1 MTDLPFV
8 SALVQADLPVWE
20 QCLQAEFLQKMENGT
35 LSEDC
40 FKSYLVEDSL
50 YLREYAKI
58 FAWGMTKA
66 TTMAAMR
73 TYYSLLSFV
82 QENEDLTRL
91 RYLEQYGL
99 READIQSLPL
109 RPESRAY
116 LDCMIDAARTGE
128 GEAECLMACL
138 PCMLSYGWLFQKLLQ
153 RSPAVKDTYYGA
165 LVLDYAGFSEGVQFP
180 GGTAE
185 KQTLTLGSGM
195 FIPGF
200 EEQLV
205 GANIGDD
212 VTVTVTFPTEYH
224 APELAGKNA
233 EFRCHVHE
241 IRTHDSYQLDD
252 TFAKEIGQCEN
263 MEQMRENMGKAL
275 QDYYNQR
282 AEQELR
288 WQLMHQA
295 AATVEEQPIDEELD
309 RMVEAQM
316 ETLTAQLAQK
326 GLTLEAY
333 CQFTGSDE
341 KKLREDMRPDAL
353 EAFRTQKAVE
363 KIAQLEN
370 LTVTDEEMDA
380 AIQRICADNHMS
392 AEDLKPYFDNGFLT
406 VVRQQMLRD
415 KATEVVRRSARITQ

>member
-1 MTDLPFV
+1 MSFTYLNLQGKLEHVDVTAEDIDRQLQR
-8 SALVQADLPVWE
+8 L
-20 QCLQAEFLQKMENGT
+20 LQANPRIEPVVG
-35 LSEDC
+35 
-40 FKSYLVEDSL
+40 
-50 YLREYAKI
+50 R
-58 FAWGMTKA
+58 
-66 TTMAAMR
+66 AAA
-73 TYYSLLSFV
+73 LGD
-82 QENEDLTRL
+82 E
-91 RYLEQYGL
+91 
-99 READIQSLPL
+99 
-109 RPESRAY
+109 
-116 LDCMIDAARTGE
+116 
-128 GEAECLMACL
+128 
-138 PCMLSYGWLFQKLLQ
+138 
-153 RSPAVKDTYYGA
+153 

-224 APELAGKNA
+224 APELAGKPA
-233 EFRCHVHE
+233 EFRCRVHE
-241 IRTHDSYQLDD
+241 IRTHGTYEMDD
-252 TFAKEIGQCEN
+252 TFAKEIGQCDT
-263 MEQMRENMGKAL
+263 MEQMRKNMGKAL
-275 QDYYNQR
+275 QDYYNER

-295 AATVEEQPIDEELD
+295 AATVEEQPSDEELD

-316 ETLTAQLAQK
+316 ETLVAQLAQK

-370 LTVTDEEMDA
+370 LTVTDEEMNA
-380 AIQRICADNHMS
+380 AIERICADNHMS

-415 KATEVVRRSARITQ
+415 KATEVVRRSAQITQ

>member
-1 MTDLPFV
+1 MSFTYLNLQGKLEHVTATAEDIDRQLQR
-8 SALVQADLPVWE
+8 L
-20 QCLQAEFLQKMENGT
+20 LQANPRIIPVTG
-35 LSEDC
+35 
-40 FKSYLVEDSL
+40 
-50 YLREYAKI
+50 R
-58 FAWGMTKA
+58 
-66 TTMAAMR
+66 AAA
-73 TYYSLLSFV
+73 LGD
-82 QENEDLTRL
+82 E
-91 RYLEQYGL
+91 
-99 READIQSLPL
+99 
-109 RPESRAY
+109 
-116 LDCMIDAARTGE
+116 
-128 GEAECLMACL
+128 
-138 PCMLSYGWLFQKLLQ
+138 
-153 RSPAVKDTYYGA
+153 

-295 AATVEEQPIDEELD
+295 AATVEEQPTDEELD

-380 AIQRICADNHMS
+380 AIQRICADNPMS

-415 KATEVVRRSARITQ
+415 KATEVVRRSAQITQ

>member
-1 MTDLPFV
+1 MSFTYLNLQGKLEHVDVTAEDIDRQLQR
-8 SALVQADLPVWE
+8 L
-20 QCLQAEFLQKMENGT
+20 LQANPRIIPVTG
-35 LSEDC
+35 
-40 FKSYLVEDSL
+40 
-50 YLREYAKI
+50 R
-58 FAWGMTKA
+58 
-66 TTMAAMR
+66 AAA
-73 TYYSLLSFV
+73 LGD
-82 QENEDLTRL
+82 E
-91 RYLEQYGL
+91 
-99 READIQSLPL
+99 
-109 RPESRAY
+109 
-116 LDCMIDAARTGE
+116 
-128 GEAECLMACL
+128 
-138 PCMLSYGWLFQKLLQ
+138 
-153 RSPAVKDTYYGA
+153 

-205 GANIGDD
+205 GTNIGDD

-224 APELAGKNA
+224 APELAGKPA

-241 IRTHDSYQLDD
+241 IRTHYSYELDD
-252 TFAKEIGQCEN
+252 TFAKEIGQCDT

-275 QDYYNQR
+275 QDYYNER

-288 WQLMHQA
+288 WQLMHQV
-295 AATVEEQPIDEELD
+295 AATVEEQPADEELD

-316 ETLTAQLAQK
+316 ETLVAQLAQK

-370 LTVTDEEMDA
+370 LTVTDEEMNA
-380 AIQRICADNHMS
+380 AIERICADNHMS

-415 KATEVVRRSARITQ
+415 KATEVVRRSAQITQ

>member
-1 MTDLPFV
+1 MSFTYLNLQGKLEHVDVTAEDIDRQLQR
-8 SALVQADLPVWE
+8 L
-20 QCLQAEFLQKMENGT
+20 LQANPRIIPVTG
-35 LSEDC
+35 
-40 FKSYLVEDSL
+40 
-50 YLREYAKI
+50 R
-58 FAWGMTKA
+58 
-66 TTMAAMR
+66 AAA
-73 TYYSLLSFV
+73 LGD
-82 QENEDLTRL
+82 E
-91 RYLEQYGL
+91 
-99 READIQSLPL
+99 
-109 RPESRAY
+109 
-116 LDCMIDAARTGE
+116 
-128 GEAECLMACL
+128 
-138 PCMLSYGWLFQKLLQ
+138 
-153 RSPAVKDTYYGA
+153 

-295 AATVEEQPIDEELD
+295 AATVEEQPSDEELD

>member
-1 MTDLPFV
+1 MSFTYLNLQGKLEHVTATAEDIDRQLQR
-8 SALVQADLPVWE
+8 L
-20 QCLQAEFLQKMENGT
+20 LQANPRIIPVTG
-35 LSEDC
+35 
-40 FKSYLVEDSL
+40 
-50 YLREYAKI
+50 R
-58 FAWGMTKA
+58 
-66 TTMAAMR
+66 AAA
-73 TYYSLLSFV
+73 LGD
-82 QENEDLTRL
+82 E
-91 RYLEQYGL
+91 
-99 READIQSLPL
+99 
-109 RPESRAY
+109 
-116 LDCMIDAARTGE
+116 
-128 GEAECLMACL
+128 
-138 PCMLSYGWLFQKLLQ
+138 
-153 RSPAVKDTYYGA
+153 

-205 GANIGDD
+205 GTNIGDD

-295 AATVEEQPIDEELD
+295 AATVEEQPTDEELD

-316 ETLTAQLAQK
+316 ETLAAQLAQK

-363 KIAQLEN
+363 KIAQLED
-370 LTVTDEEMDA
+370 LTVTDEEMNA
-380 AIQRICADNHMS
+380 AIERICADNHMS

-415 KATEVVRRSARITQ
+415 KATEVVRRSAQITQ

>member
-1 MTDLPFV
+1 MSFTYLNLQGKLEHVDVTAEDIDRQLQR
-8 SALVQADLPVWE
+8 L
-20 QCLQAEFLQKMENGT
+20 LQANPRIVPVVG
-35 LSEDC
+35 
-40 FKSYLVEDSL
+40 
-50 YLREYAKI
+50 R
-58 FAWGMTKA
+58 
-66 TTMAAMR
+66 AA
-73 TYYSLLSFV
+73 
-82 QENEDLTRL
+82 
-91 RYLEQYGL
+91 
-99 READIQSLPL
+99 
-109 RPESRAY
+109 
-116 LDCMIDAARTGE
+116 AAGDE
-128 GEAECLMACL
+128 
-138 PCMLSYGWLFQKLLQ
+138 
-153 RSPAVKDTYYGA
+153 

-180 GGTAE
+180 GGTAQ

-224 APELAGKNA
+224 APELAGKPA
-233 EFRCHVHE
+233 EFRCRVHE
-241 IRTHDSYQLDD
+241 IRTHGTYEMDD
-252 TFAKEIGQCEN
+252 NFAKEIGQCDT

-275 QDYYNQR
+275 QDYYNER

-288 WQLMHQA
+288 WQLMHQV
-295 AATVEEQPIDEELD
+295 AATVEEQPSDEELD

-316 ETLTAQLAQK
+316 ETLVAQLAQK

-370 LTVTDEEMDA
+370 LTVTDEEMNA
-380 AIQRICADNHMS
+380 AIERICADNHMS

-415 KATEVVRRSARITQ
+415 KATEVVRRSAQITQ

>member
-1 MTDLPFV
+1 MSFTYLNLQGKLEHVDVTAEDIDRQLQR
-8 SALVQADLPVWE
+8 L
-20 QCLQAEFLQKMENGT
+20 LQANPRIIPVTG
-35 LSEDC
+35 
-40 FKSYLVEDSL
+40 
-50 YLREYAKI
+50 R
-58 FAWGMTKA
+58 
-66 TTMAAMR
+66 AAA
-73 TYYSLLSFV
+73 LGD
-82 QENEDLTRL
+82 E
-91 RYLEQYGL
+91 
-99 READIQSLPL
+99 
-109 RPESRAY
+109 
-116 LDCMIDAARTGE
+116 
-128 GEAECLMACL
+128 
-138 PCMLSYGWLFQKLLQ
+138 
-153 RSPAVKDTYYGA
+153 

-185 KQTLTLGSGM
+185 KQALTLGSGM

-205 GANIGDD
+205 GTNIGDD

-224 APELAGKNA
+224 APELAGKPA

-241 IRTHDSYQLDD
+241 IRTHSSYELDD
-252 TFAKEIGQCEN
+252 TFAKEIGQCDT

-275 QDYYNQR
+275 QDYYNER

-295 AATVEEQPIDEELD
+295 AATVEEQPSDEELD

-363 KIAQLEN
+363 KIAQLED
-370 LTVTDEEMDA
+370 LTVTDEEMNA
-380 AIQRICADNHMS
+380 AIERICADNHMS

-415 KATEVVRRSARITQ
+415 KATEVVRRSAQITQ

>member
-1 MTDLPFV
+1 MSFTYLNLQGKLEHVTATAEDIDRQLQR
-8 SALVQADLPVWE
+8 L
-20 QCLQAEFLQKMENGT
+20 LQANPRIIPVTG
-35 LSEDC
+35 
-40 FKSYLVEDSL
+40 
-50 YLREYAKI
+50 R
-58 FAWGMTKA
+58 
-66 TTMAAMR
+66 AAA
-73 TYYSLLSFV
+73 LGD
-82 QENEDLTRL
+82 E
-91 RYLEQYGL
+91 
-99 READIQSLPL
+99 
-109 RPESRAY
+109 
-116 LDCMIDAARTGE
+116 
-128 GEAECLMACL
+128 
-138 PCMLSYGWLFQKLLQ
+138 
-153 RSPAVKDTYYGA
+153 

-295 AATVEEQPIDEELD
+295 AATVEEQPTDEELD

-333 CQFTGSDE
+333 
-341 KKLREDMRPDAL
+341 
-353 EAFRTQKAVE
+353 
-363 KIAQLEN
+363 
-370 LTVTDEEMDA
+370 
-380 AIQRICADNHMS
+380 
-392 AEDLKPYFDNGFLT
+392 
-406 VVRQQMLRD
+406 
-415 KATEVVRRSARITQ
+415 

>member
-1 MTDLPFV
+1 MSFTYLNLQGKLEHVDVTAEDIDRQLQR
-8 SALVQADLPVWE
+8 L
-20 QCLQAEFLQKMENGT
+20 LQANPRIEPVVG
-35 LSEDC
+35 
-40 FKSYLVEDSL
+40 
-50 YLREYAKI
+50 R
-58 FAWGMTKA
+58 
-66 TTMAAMR
+66 AAA
-73 TYYSLLSFV
+73 LGD
-82 QENEDLTRL
+82 E
-91 RYLEQYGL
+91 
-99 READIQSLPL
+99 
-109 RPESRAY
+109 
-116 LDCMIDAARTGE
+116 
-128 GEAECLMACL
+128 
-138 PCMLSYGWLFQKLLQ
+138 
-153 RSPAVKDTYYGA
+153 

-224 APELAGKNA
+224 APELAGKPA
-233 EFRCHVHE
+233 EFRCYVHE
-241 IRTHDSYQLDD
+241 IRTHGTYEMDD
-252 TFAKEIGQCEN
+252 TFAKEIGQCDT

-275 QDYYNQR
+275 QDYYNER

-295 AATVEEQPIDEELD
+295 AATVEEQPTDEELD

-316 ETLTAQLAQK
+316 ETLVAQLAQK

-370 LTVTDEEMDA
+370 LTVTDEEMNA
-380 AIQRICADNHMS
+380 AIERICADNHMS

-415 KATEVVRRSARITQ
+415 KATEVVRRSAQITQ

>member
-1 MTDLPFV
+1 MSFTYLNLQGKLEHVTATAEDIDRQMQRL
-8 SALVQADLPVWE
+8 
-20 QCLQAEFLQKMENGT
+20 LQANPRIIPVTG
-35 LSEDC
+35 
-40 FKSYLVEDSL
+40 
-50 YLREYAKI
+50 R
-58 FAWGMTKA
+58 
-66 TTMAAMR
+66 AAA
-73 TYYSLLSFV
+73 LGD
-82 QENEDLTRL
+82 E
-91 RYLEQYGL
+91 
-99 READIQSLPL
+99 
-109 RPESRAY
+109 
-116 LDCMIDAARTGE
+116 
-128 GEAECLMACL
+128 
-138 PCMLSYGWLFQKLLQ
+138 
-153 RSPAVKDTYYGA
+153 

-180 GGTAE
+180 GGTAQM
-185 KQTLTLGSGM
+185 QTLTLGSGM

-241 IRTHDSYQLDD
+241 IRTHDSYQLDN

-295 AATVEEQPIDEELD
+295 AATVEEQPTDEELD

-341 KKLREDMRPDAL
+341 KKLPGGY
-353 EAFRTQKAVE
+353 
-363 KIAQLEN
+363 
-370 LTVTDEEMDA
+370 A
-380 AIQRICADNHMS
+380 A
-392 AEDLKPYFDNGFLT
+392 
-406 VVRQQMLRD
+406 
-415 KATEVVRRSARITQ
+415 

>member
-1 MTDLPFV
+1 MSFTYLNLQGKLEHVTATAEDIDRQLQR
-8 SALVQADLPVWE
+8 L
-20 QCLQAEFLQKMENGT
+20 LQANPRIIPVTG
-35 LSEDC
+35 
-40 FKSYLVEDSL
+40 
-50 YLREYAKI
+50 R
-58 FAWGMTKA
+58 
-66 TTMAAMR
+66 AAA
-73 TYYSLLSFV
+73 LGD
-82 QENEDLTRL
+82 E
-91 RYLEQYGL
+91 
-99 READIQSLPL
+99 
-109 RPESRAY
+109 
-116 LDCMIDAARTGE
+116 
-128 GEAECLMACL
+128 
-138 PCMLSYGWLFQKLLQ
+138 
-153 RSPAVKDTYYGA
+153 

-180 GGTAE
+180 GGTAQM
-185 KQTLTLGSGM
+185 QTLTLGSGM

-295 AATVEEQPIDEELD
+295 AATVEEQPSDEELD

-316 ETLTAQLAQK
+316 ETLAAQLAQK

-415 KATEVVRRSARITQ
+415 KATEVVRRSAQITQ

>member
-1 MTDLPFV
+1 MSFTYLNLQGKLEHVTATAEDIDRQLQR
-8 SALVQADLPVWE
+8 L
-20 QCLQAEFLQKMENGT
+20 LQANPRIIRVTG
-35 LSEDC
+35 
-40 FKSYLVEDSL
+40 
-50 YLREYAKI
+50 R
-58 FAWGMTKA
+58 
-66 TTMAAMR
+66 AAA
-73 TYYSLLSFV
+73 LGD
-82 QENEDLTRL
+82 E
-91 RYLEQYGL
+91 
-99 READIQSLPL
+99 
-109 RPESRAY
+109 
-116 LDCMIDAARTGE
+116 
-128 GEAECLMACL
+128 
-138 PCMLSYGWLFQKLLQ
+138 
-153 RSPAVKDTYYGA
+153 

-295 AATVEEQPIDEELD
+295 AATVEEQPTDEELD

-415 KATEVVRRSARITQ
+415 KATEVVRRSAQITQ

>member
-1 MTDLPFV
+1 MSFTYLNLQGKLEHVDVTAEDIDRQLQR
-8 SALVQADLPVWE
+8 L
-20 QCLQAEFLQKMENGT
+20 LQANPRIIPVTG
-35 LSEDC
+35 
-40 FKSYLVEDSL
+40 
-50 YLREYAKI
+50 R
-58 FAWGMTKA
+58 
-66 TTMAAMR
+66 AAA
-73 TYYSLLSFV
+73 LGD
-82 QENEDLTRL
+82 E
-91 RYLEQYGL
+91 
-99 READIQSLPL
+99 
-109 RPESRAY
+109 
-116 LDCMIDAARTGE
+116 
-128 GEAECLMACL
+128 
-138 PCMLSYGWLFQKLLQ
+138 
-153 RSPAVKDTYYGA
+153 

-224 APELAGKNA
+224 APELAGKPA
-233 EFRCHVHE
+233 EFRCHIHE
-241 IRTHDSYQLDD
+241 IRTHDNYELDD
-252 TFAKEIGQCEN
+252 TFAKEIGQCDT

-275 QDYYNQR
+275 QDYYNER

-295 AATVEEQPIDEELD
+295 AATVEEQPSDEELD

-316 ETLTAQLAQK
+316 ETLAAQLAQK

-363 KIAQLEN
+363 KIAQLED
-370 LTVTDEEMDA
+370 LTVTDEEMNA
-380 AIQRICADNHMS
+380 AIERICADNHMS

-415 KATEVVRRSARITQ
+415 KATEVVRRSAQITQ

>member
-1 MTDLPFV
+1 MSFTYLNLQGKLEHVDVTAEDIDRQLQR
-8 SALVQADLPVWE
+8 L
-20 QCLQAEFLQKMENGT
+20 LQANPRIVPVVG
-35 LSEDC
+35 
-40 FKSYLVEDSL
+40 
-50 YLREYAKI
+50 R
-58 FAWGMTKA
+58 
-66 TTMAAMR
+66 AA
-73 TYYSLLSFV
+73 
-82 QENEDLTRL
+82 
-91 RYLEQYGL
+91 
-99 READIQSLPL
+99 
-109 RPESRAY
+109 
-116 LDCMIDAARTGE
+116 AAGDE
-128 GEAECLMACL
+128 
-138 PCMLSYGWLFQKLLQ
+138 
-153 RSPAVKDTYYGA
+153 

-180 GGTAE
+180 GGTAQ
-185 KQTLTLGSGM
+185 KQTLILGSGM

-224 APELAGKNA
+224 APELAGKPA

-241 IRTHDSYQLDD
+241 IRTHDSYELDD
-252 TFAKEIGQCEN
+252 TFAREIGQCDT
-263 MEQMRENMGKAL
+263 MEQMRENMGRAL
-275 QDYYNQR
+275 QDYYNER

-295 AATVEEQPIDEELD
+295 AATVEEQPTDEELD

-363 KIAQLEN
+363 KIAELEN
-370 LTVTDEEMDA
+370 LTVTEEEMNA
-380 AIQRICADNHMS
+380 AIERICADNHMS

-415 KATEVVRRSARITQ
+415 KATEVVRRSAQITQ

>member
-1 MTDLPFV
+1 MSFTYLNLQGKLEHVDVTAEDIDRQLQR
-8 SALVQADLPVWE
+8 L
-20 QCLQAEFLQKMENGT
+20 LQANPRIIPVTG
-35 LSEDC
+35 
-40 FKSYLVEDSL
+40 
-50 YLREYAKI
+50 R
-58 FAWGMTKA
+58 
-66 TTMAAMR
+66 AAA
-73 TYYSLLSFV
+73 LGD
-82 QENEDLTRL
+82 E
-91 RYLEQYGL
+91 
-99 READIQSLPL
+99 
-109 RPESRAY
+109 
-116 LDCMIDAARTGE
+116 
-128 GEAECLMACL
+128 
-138 PCMLSYGWLFQKLLQ
+138 
-153 RSPAVKDTYYGA
+153 

-200 EEQLV
+200 EEQMV
-205 GANIGDD
+205 GTNIGDD

-224 APELAGKNA
+224 APELSGKPA

-241 IRTHDSYQLDD
+241 IRTHSSYELDD
-252 TFAKEIGQCEN
+252 TFAKEIGQCDT

-275 QDYYNQR
+275 QDYYNER

-288 WQLMHQA
+288 WQLMHQV
-295 AATVEEQPIDEELD
+295 AATVEEQPTDEELD

-316 ETLTAQLAQK
+316 ETLVAQLAQK

-370 LTVTDEEMDA
+370 LTVTDEEMNA
-380 AIQRICADNHMS
+380 AIERICADNHMS

-415 KATEVVRRSARITQ
+415 KATEVVRRSAQITQ

>member
-1 MTDLPFV
+1 MSFTYLNLQGKLEHVTATAEDIDRQLQR
-8 SALVQADLPVWE
+8 L
-20 QCLQAEFLQKMENGT
+20 LQANPRIIPVTG
-35 LSEDC
+35 
-40 FKSYLVEDSL
+40 
-50 YLREYAKI
+50 R
-58 FAWGMTKA
+58 
-66 TTMAAMR
+66 AAA
-73 TYYSLLSFV
+73 LGD
-82 QENEDLTRL
+82 E
-91 RYLEQYGL
+91 
-99 READIQSLPL
+99 
-109 RPESRAY
+109 
-116 LDCMIDAARTGE
+116 
-128 GEAECLMACL
+128 
-138 PCMLSYGWLFQKLLQ
+138 
-153 RSPAVKDTYYGA
+153 
-165 LVLDYAGFSEGVQFP
+165 LVLDYAGLSEGVQCP

-295 AATVEEQPIDEELD
+295 AATVEEQPTDEELD

-333 CQFTGSDE
+333 CQFTGSEE
-341 KKLREDMRPDAL
+341 KKLREDLRPDAL

>member
-1 MTDLPFV
+1 MSFTYLNLQGKLEHVTATAEDIDRQLQR
-8 SALVQADLPVWE
+8 L
-20 QCLQAEFLQKMENGT
+20 LQANPRIIPVTG
-35 LSEDC
+35 
-40 FKSYLVEDSL
+40 
-50 YLREYAKI
+50 R
-58 FAWGMTKA
+58 
-66 TTMAAMR
+66 AAA
-73 TYYSLLSFV
+73 LGD
-82 QENEDLTRL
+82 E
-91 RYLEQYGL
+91 
-99 READIQSLPL
+99 
-109 RPESRAY
+109 
-116 LDCMIDAARTGE
+116 
-128 GEAECLMACL
+128 
-138 PCMLSYGWLFQKLLQ
+138 
-153 RSPAVKDTYYGA
+153 

-275 QDYYNQR
+275 QNYYNQR

-295 AATVEEQPIDEELD
+295 AATVEEQPTDEELD
-309 RMVEAQM
+309 RMVEAKM

-415 KATEVVRRSARITQ
+415 KATEVVRRSAQITQ

>member
-1 MTDLPFV
+1 MSFTYLNLQGKLEHMTATAEDIDRQLQR
-8 SALVQADLPVWE
+8 L
-20 QCLQAEFLQKMENGT
+20 LQANPRIIPVTG
-35 LSEDC
+35 
-40 FKSYLVEDSL
+40 
-50 YLREYAKI
+50 R
-58 FAWGMTKA
+58 
-66 TTMAAMR
+66 AAA
-73 TYYSLLSFV
+73 LGD
-82 QENEDLTRL
+82 E
-91 RYLEQYGL
+91 
-99 READIQSLPL
+99 
-109 RPESRAY
+109 
-116 LDCMIDAARTGE
+116 
-128 GEAECLMACL
+128 
-138 PCMLSYGWLFQKLLQ
+138 
-153 RSPAVKDTYYGA
+153 

-205 GANIGDD
+205 GTNIGDD

-295 AATVEEQPIDEELD
+295 AATVEEQPTDEELD

-415 KATEVVRRSARITQ
+415 KATEVVRRSAQITQ

>member
-1 MTDLPFV
+1 MSFTYLNLQGKLEHVTATAEDIDRQLQR
-8 SALVQADLPVWE
+8 L
-20 QCLQAEFLQKMENGT
+20 LQANPRIIPVTG
-35 LSEDC
+35 
-40 FKSYLVEDSL
+40 
-50 YLREYAKI
+50 R
-58 FAWGMTKA
+58 
-66 TTMAAMR
+66 AAA
-73 TYYSLLSFV
+73 LGD
-82 QENEDLTRL
+82 E
-91 RYLEQYGL
+91 
-99 READIQSLPL
+99 
-109 RPESRAY
+109 
-116 LDCMIDAARTGE
+116 
-128 GEAECLMACL
+128 
-138 PCMLSYGWLFQKLLQ
+138 
-153 RSPAVKDTYYGA
+153 

-180 GGTAE
+180 GGTAQM
-185 KQTLTLGSGM
+185 KTLTLGSGM

-295 AATVEEQPIDEELD
+295 AATVEEQPTDEELD

>member
-1 MTDLPFV
+1 MSFTYLNLQGKLEHVTATAEDIDRQLQR
-8 SALVQADLPVWE
+8 L
-20 QCLQAEFLQKMENGT
+20 LQANPRIIPVTG
-35 LSEDC
+35 
-40 FKSYLVEDSL
+40 
-50 YLREYAKI
+50 R
-58 FAWGMTKA
+58 
-66 TTMAAMR
+66 AAA
-73 TYYSLLSFV
+73 LGD
-82 QENEDLTRL
+82 E
-91 RYLEQYGL
+91 
-99 READIQSLPL
+99 
-109 RPESRAY
+109 
-116 LDCMIDAARTGE
+116 
-128 GEAECLMACL
+128 
-138 PCMLSYGWLFQKLLQ
+138 
-153 RSPAVKDTYYGA
+153 

-233 EFRCHVHE
+233 EFRCHVHK

-295 AATVEEQPIDEELD
+295 AATVEEQPTDEELD

-406 VVRQQMLRD
+406 VVCQQMLRD
-415 KATEVVRRSARITQ
+415 KATEVVRRSAQITQ

>member
-1 MTDLPFV
+1 MSFTYLNLQGKLEHVTATAEDIDRQMQRL
-8 SALVQADLPVWE
+8 
-20 QCLQAEFLQKMENGT
+20 LQANPRIIPVTG
-35 LSEDC
+35 
-40 FKSYLVEDSL
+40 
-50 YLREYAKI
+50 R
-58 FAWGMTKA
+58 
-66 TTMAAMR
+66 AAA
-73 TYYSLLSFV
+73 LGD
-82 QENEDLTRL
+82 E
-91 RYLEQYGL
+91 
-99 READIQSLPL
+99 
-109 RPESRAY
+109 
-116 LDCMIDAARTGE
+116 
-128 GEAECLMACL
+128 
-138 PCMLSYGWLFQKLLQ
+138 
-153 RSPAVKDTYYGA
+153 

-205 GANIGDD
+205 GTNIGDD

-295 AATVEEQPIDEELD
+295 AATVEEQPTDEELD

-415 KATEVVRRSARITQ
+415 KATEVVRRSAQITQ

>member
-1 MTDLPFV
+1 MSFTYLNLQGKLEHVDVTAEDIDRQLQR
-8 SALVQADLPVWE
+8 L
-20 QCLQAEFLQKMENGT
+20 LQANPRIIPVTG
-35 LSEDC
+35 
-40 FKSYLVEDSL
+40 
-50 YLREYAKI
+50 R
-58 FAWGMTKA
+58 
-66 TTMAAMR
+66 AAA
-73 TYYSLLSFV
+73 LGD
-82 QENEDLTRL
+82 E
-91 RYLEQYGL
+91 
-99 READIQSLPL
+99 
-109 RPESRAY
+109 
-116 LDCMIDAARTGE
+116 
-128 GEAECLMACL
+128 
-138 PCMLSYGWLFQKLLQ
+138 
-153 RSPAVKDTYYGA
+153 

-205 GANIGDD
+205 GTNIGDD

-224 APELAGKNA
+224 APELAGKPA

-241 IRTHDSYQLDD
+241 IRTHSSYELDD
-252 TFAKEIGQCEN
+252 TFAKEIGQCDT

-275 QDYYNQR
+275 QDYYNER

-295 AATVEEQPIDEELD
+295 AATVEEQPSDEELD

-370 LTVTDEEMDA
+370 LTVTEEEMNA
-380 AIQRICADNHMS
+380 AIERICADNHMS

-415 KATEVVRRSARITQ
+415 KATEVVRRSAQITQ

>member
-1 MTDLPFV
+1 MSFTYLNLQGKLEHVDVMAEDIDRQLQR
-8 SALVQADLPVWE
+8 L
-20 QCLQAEFLQKMENGT
+20 LQANPRIIPVTG
-35 LSEDC
+35 
-40 FKSYLVEDSL
+40 
-50 YLREYAKI
+50 R
-58 FAWGMTKA
+58 
-66 TTMAAMR
+66 AAA
-73 TYYSLLSFV
+73 LGD
-82 QENEDLTRL
+82 E
-91 RYLEQYGL
+91 
-99 READIQSLPL
+99 
-109 RPESRAY
+109 
-116 LDCMIDAARTGE
+116 
-128 GEAECLMACL
+128 
-138 PCMLSYGWLFQKLLQ
+138 
-153 RSPAVKDTYYGA
+153 

-205 GANIGDD
+205 GTNIGDD

-224 APELAGKNA
+224 APELAGKPA

-241 IRTHDSYQLDD
+241 IRTHSSYELDD
-252 TFAKEIGQCEN
+252 TFAKEIGQCDT

-275 QDYYNQR
+275 QDYYNER

-288 WQLMHQA
+288 WQLMHQV
-295 AATVEEQPIDEELD
+295 AATVEEQPTDEELD

-316 ETLTAQLAQK
+316 ETLVAQLAQK

-370 LTVTDEEMDA
+370 LTVTDEEMNA
-380 AIQRICADNHMS
+380 AIERICADNHMS

-415 KATEVVRRSARITQ
+415 KATEVVRRSAQITQ

>member
-1 MTDLPFV
+1 MSFTYLNLQGKLEHVTATAEDIDRQLQR
-8 SALVQADLPVWE
+8 L
-20 QCLQAEFLQKMENGT
+20 LQANPRIIPVTG
-35 LSEDC
+35 
-40 FKSYLVEDSL
+40 
-50 YLREYAKI
+50 R
-58 FAWGMTKA
+58 
-66 TTMAAMR
+66 AA
-73 TYYSLLSFV
+73 
-82 QENEDLTRL
+82 
-91 RYLEQYGL
+91 
-99 READIQSLPL
+99 
-109 RPESRAY
+109 
-116 LDCMIDAARTGE
+116 AAGDE
-128 GEAECLMACL
+128 
-138 PCMLSYGWLFQKLLQ
+138 
-153 RSPAVKDTYYGA
+153 

-180 GGTAE
+180 GGTAQM
-185 KQTLTLGSGM
+185 QTLTLGSGM

-233 EFRCHVHE
+233 EFRCHIHE

-252 TFAKEIGQCEN
+252 TFAREIGQCEN

-275 QDYYNQR
+275 QDYYNER

-295 AATVEEQPIDEELD
+295 AATVEEQPTDEELD

>member
-1 MTDLPFV
+1 MSFTYLNLQGKLEHVDVTAEDIDHQLQR
-8 SALVQADLPVWE
+8 L
-20 QCLQAEFLQKMENGT
+20 LQANPRIIPVTG
-35 LSEDC
+35 
-40 FKSYLVEDSL
+40 
-50 YLREYAKI
+50 R
-58 FAWGMTKA
+58 
-66 TTMAAMR
+66 AAA
-73 TYYSLLSFV
+73 LGD
-82 QENEDLTRL
+82 E
-91 RYLEQYGL
+91 
-99 READIQSLPL
+99 
-109 RPESRAY
+109 
-116 LDCMIDAARTGE
+116 
-128 GEAECLMACL
+128 
-138 PCMLSYGWLFQKLLQ
+138 
-153 RSPAVKDTYYGA
+153 

-180 GGTAE
+180 GGTAQM
-185 KQTLTLGSGM
+185 QTLTLGSGM

-224 APELAGKNA
+224 APELAGKPA

-241 IRTHDSYQLDD
+241 IRTHSSYELDD
-252 TFAKEIGQCEN
+252 TFAKEIGQCDT

-275 QDYYNQR
+275 QDYYNER

-288 WQLMHQA
+288 WQLMHQV
-295 AATVEEQPIDEELD
+295 AATVEEQPTDEELD

-316 ETLTAQLAQK
+316 ETLVAQLAQK

-363 KIAQLEN
+363 KIAELEN
-370 LTVTDEEMDA
+370 LTVTEEEMNA
-380 AIQRICADNHMS
+380 AIERICADNHMS

-415 KATEVVRRSARITQ
+415 KATEVVRRSAQITQ

>member
-1 MTDLPFV
+1 MSFTYLNLQGKLEHVDVTAEDIDRQLQR
-8 SALVQADLPVWE
+8 L
-20 QCLQAEFLQKMENGT
+20 LQANPRIIPVTG
-35 LSEDC
+35 
-40 FKSYLVEDSL
+40 
-50 YLREYAKI
+50 R
-58 FAWGMTKA
+58 
-66 TTMAAMR
+66 AAA
-73 TYYSLLSFV
+73 LGD
-82 QENEDLTRL
+82 E
-91 RYLEQYGL
+91 
-99 READIQSLPL
+99 
-109 RPESRAY
+109 
-116 LDCMIDAARTGE
+116 
-128 GEAECLMACL
+128 
-138 PCMLSYGWLFQKLLQ
+138 
-153 RSPAVKDTYYGA
+153 

-205 GANIGDD
+205 GTNIGDD

-224 APELAGKNA
+224 APELAGEPA

-241 IRTHDSYQLDD
+241 IRTHSSYELDD
-252 TFAKEIGQCEN
+252 TFAKEIGQCDT

-275 QDYYNQR
+275 QDYYNER

-288 WQLMHQA
+288 WQLMHQV
-295 AATVEEQPIDEELD
+295 AATVEEQPTDEELD

-316 ETLTAQLAQK
+316 ETLVAQLAQK

-370 LTVTDEEMDA
+370 LTVTDEEMNA
-380 AIQRICADNHMS
+380 AIERICADNHMS

-415 KATEVVRRSARITQ
+415 KATEVVRRSAQITQ

>member
-1 MTDLPFV
+1 MSFTYLNLQGKLEHVTATAEDIDRQLQR
-8 SALVQADLPVWE
+8 L
-20 QCLQAEFLQKMENGT
+20 LQANPRIIPVTG
-35 LSEDC
+35 
-40 FKSYLVEDSL
+40 
-50 YLREYAKI
+50 R
-58 FAWGMTKA
+58 
-66 TTMAAMR
+66 AAA
-73 TYYSLLSFV
+73 LGD
-82 QENEDLTRL
+82 E
-91 RYLEQYGL
+91 
-99 READIQSLPL
+99 
-109 RPESRAY
+109 
-116 LDCMIDAARTGE
+116 
-128 GEAECLMACL
+128 
-138 PCMLSYGWLFQKLLQ
+138 
-153 RSPAVKDTYYGA
+153 

-233 EFRCHVHE
+233 EFRCHVHG

-295 AATVEEQPIDEELD
+295 AATVEEQPTDEELD

-415 KATEVVRRSARITQ
+415 KATEVVRRSAQITQ

>member
-1 MTDLPFV
+1 MSFTYLNLQGKLEHVTATAEDIDRQLQR
-8 SALVQADLPVWE
+8 L
-20 QCLQAEFLQKMENGT
+20 LQANPRIIPVTG
-35 LSEDC
+35 
-40 FKSYLVEDSL
+40 
-50 YLREYAKI
+50 R
-58 FAWGMTKA
+58 
-66 TTMAAMR
+66 AAA
-73 TYYSLLSFV
+73 LGD
-82 QENEDLTRL
+82 E
-91 RYLEQYGL
+91 
-99 READIQSLPL
+99 
-109 RPESRAY
+109 
-116 LDCMIDAARTGE
+116 
-128 GEAECLMACL
+128 
-138 PCMLSYGWLFQKLLQ
+138 
-153 RSPAVKDTYYGA
+153 

-180 GGTAE
+180 GGTAQM
-185 KQTLTLGSGM
+185 QTLTLGSGM

-295 AATVEEQPIDEELD
+295 AATVEEQPTDEELD

-341 KKLREDMRPDAL
+341 KTLREDMRPDAL

>member
-1 MTDLPFV
+1 MSFTYLNLQGKLEHVDVTAEDIDRQLQR
-8 SALVQADLPVWE
+8 L
-20 QCLQAEFLQKMENGT
+20 LQANPRIEPVTG
-35 LSEDC
+35 
-40 FKSYLVEDSL
+40 
-50 YLREYAKI
+50 R
-58 FAWGMTKA
+58 
-66 TTMAAMR
+66 AA
-73 TYYSLLSFV
+73 
-82 QENEDLTRL
+82 
-91 RYLEQYGL
+91 
-99 READIQSLPL
+99 
-109 RPESRAY
+109 
-116 LDCMIDAARTGE
+116 
-128 GEAECLMACL
+128 
-138 PCMLSYGWLFQKLLQ
+138 
-153 RSPAVKDTYYGA
+153 AVGDE

-205 GANIGDD
+205 GTSIGDD

-224 APELAGKNA
+224 APELAGKPA

-241 IRTHDSYQLDD
+241 IRTHSSYELDD
-252 TFAKEIGQCEN
+252 TFAKEIGQCDT

-275 QDYYNQR
+275 QDYYNER

-288 WQLMHQA
+288 WQLMHQV
-295 AATVEEQPIDEELD
+295 AATVEEQPTDEELD

-316 ETLTAQLAQK
+316 ETLVAQLAQK

-370 LTVTDEEMDA
+370 LTVTDEEMNA
-380 AIQRICADNHMS
+380 AIERICADNHMS

-415 KATEVVRRSARITQ
+415 KATEVVRRSAQITQ

>member
-1 MTDLPFV
+1 MSFTYLNLQGKLEHVTATAEDIDRQLQR
-8 SALVQADLPVWE
+8 L
-20 QCLQAEFLQKMENGT
+20 LQANPRIIPVTG
-35 LSEDC
+35 
-40 FKSYLVEDSL
+40 
-50 YLREYAKI
+50 R
-58 FAWGMTKA
+58 
-66 TTMAAMR
+66 AAA
-73 TYYSLLSFV
+73 LGD
-82 QENEDLTRL
+82 E
-91 RYLEQYGL
+91 
-99 READIQSLPL
+99 
-109 RPESRAY
+109 
-116 LDCMIDAARTGE
+116 
-128 GEAECLMACL
+128 
-138 PCMLSYGWLFQKLLQ
+138 
-153 RSPAVKDTYYGA
+153 

-205 GANIGDD
+205 GTNIGDD

-233 EFRCHVHE
+233 EFRCHIHE
-241 IRTHDSYQLDD
+241 IRSHDSYQLDD
-252 TFAKEIGQCEN
+252 TFAKEIGQCET

-275 QDYYNQR
+275 QDYYNER

-295 AATVEEQPIDEELD
+295 AATVEEQPTDEELD

-415 KATEVVRRSARITQ
+415 KATEVVRRSAQITQ

>member
-1 MTDLPFV
+1 M
-8 SALVQADLPVWE
+8 
-20 QCLQAEFLQKMENGT
+20 
-35 LSEDC
+35 
-40 FKSYLVEDSL
+40 
-50 YLREYAKI
+50 
-58 FAWGMTKA
+58 
-66 TTMAAMR
+66 
-73 TYYSLLSFV
+73 SFV
-82 QENEDLTRL
+82 YKGLKANFEKLTVTEHELDRQMDRL
-91 RYLEQYGL
+91 RQQTPRVIPVTE
-99 READIQSLPL
+99 
-109 RPESRAY
+109 RAAKMG
-116 LDCMIDAARTGE
+116 DD
-128 GEAECLMACL
+128 
-138 PCMLSYGWLFQKLLQ
+138 
-153 RSPAVKDTYYGA
+153 V
-165 LVLDYAGFSEGVQFP
+165 VLDYAGFVDGKQFD
-180 GGTAE
+180 GGTAKE
-185 KQTLTLGSGM
+185 QVLTLGSGM

-295 AATVEEQPIDEELD
+295 AATVEEQPTDEELD

-415 KATEVVRRSARITQ
+415 KATEVVRRSAQITQ

>member
-1 MTDLPFV
+1 MTVLNKEMKENRRVELTIRVERQEWQQALDDAYQANRDLYPVDGCAPGKATRQALEQAYAPDVFYQEAV
-8 SALVQADLPVWE
+8 NATFPRALVEAFGREEILVAGAPELRIVDIGPEGFTFAALAELYPEVKLGQYKGLSAPMPQAELSNDDVDKAMEEW
-20 QCLQAEFLQKMENGT
+20 LQAH
-35 LSEDC
+35 
-40 FKSYLVEDSL
+40 LVEQERD
-50 YLREYAKI
+50 R
-58 FAWGMTKA
+58 
-66 TTMAAMR
+66 AAMGDEV
-73 TYYSLLSFV
+73 TLDFDGSVDGVPFEGGKAENYPLL
-82 QENEDLTRL
+82 
-91 RYLEQYGL
+91 
-99 READIQSLPL
+99 
-109 RPESRAY
+109 
-116 LDCMIDAARTGE
+116 
-128 GEAECLMACL
+128 
-138 PCMLSYGWLFQKLLQ
+138 
-153 RSPAVKDTYYGA
+153 
-165 LVLDYAGFSEGVQFP
+165 
-180 GGTAE
+180 
-185 KQTLTLGSGM
+185 LGSGM

-224 APELAGKNA
+224 APELAGKPA
-233 EFRCHVHE
+233 EFRCRVHE
-241 IRTHDSYQLDD
+241 IRTHGTYEMDD
-252 TFAKEIGQCEN
+252 NFAKEIGQCDT

-275 QDYYNQR
+275 QDYYNER

-288 WQLMHQA
+288 WQLMHQV
-295 AATVEEQPIDEELD
+295 AATVEEQPSDEELD

-370 LTVTDEEMDA
+370 LTVTDEEMNA
-380 AIQRICADNHMS
+380 AIERICADNHMS

-415 KATEVVRRSARITQ
+415 KATEVVRRSAQITQ

>member
-1 MTDLPFV
+1 MSFTYLNLQGKLEHVDVTAEDIDRQLQR
-8 SALVQADLPVWE
+8 L
-20 QCLQAEFLQKMENGT
+20 LQANPRIIPVTG
-35 LSEDC
+35 
-40 FKSYLVEDSL
+40 
-50 YLREYAKI
+50 R
-58 FAWGMTKA
+58 
-66 TTMAAMR
+66 AAA
-73 TYYSLLSFV
+73 LGD
-82 QENEDLTRL
+82 E
-91 RYLEQYGL
+91 
-99 READIQSLPL
+99 
-109 RPESRAY
+109 
-116 LDCMIDAARTGE
+116 
-128 GEAECLMACL
+128 
-138 PCMLSYGWLFQKLLQ
+138 
-153 RSPAVKDTYYGA
+153 

-180 GGTAE
+180 GGTAQM
-185 KQTLTLGSGM
+185 QTLTLGSGM

-295 AATVEEQPIDEELD
+295 AATVEEQPTDEELD

-415 KATEVVRRSARITQ
+415 KATEVVRRSAQITQ

>member
-1 MTDLPFV
+1 MSFTYLNLQGKLEHVTATAEDIDRQLQR
-8 SALVQADLPVWE
+8 L
-20 QCLQAEFLQKMENGT
+20 LQANPRIIPVTG
-35 LSEDC
+35 
-40 FKSYLVEDSL
+40 
-50 YLREYAKI
+50 R
-58 FAWGMTKA
+58 
-66 TTMAAMR
+66 AAA
-73 TYYSLLSFV
+73 LGD
-82 QENEDLTRL
+82 E
-91 RYLEQYGL
+91 
-99 READIQSLPL
+99 
-109 RPESRAY
+109 
-116 LDCMIDAARTGE
+116 
-128 GEAECLMACL
+128 
-138 PCMLSYGWLFQKLLQ
+138 
-153 RSPAVKDTYYGA
+153 

-205 GANIGDD
+205 GTNIGDD

-295 AATVEEQPIDEELD
+295 AATVEEQPTDEELD

-333 CQFTGSDE
+333 CQFTGSDK

>member
-1 MTDLPFV
+1 MSFTYLNLQGKLEHVTATAEDIDRQLQR
-8 SALVQADLPVWE
+8 L
-20 QCLQAEFLQKMENGT
+20 LQANPRIIPVTG
-35 LSEDC
+35 
-40 FKSYLVEDSL
+40 
-50 YLREYAKI
+50 R
-58 FAWGMTKA
+58 
-66 TTMAAMR
+66 AAA
-73 TYYSLLSFV
+73 LGD
-82 QENEDLTRL
+82 E
-91 RYLEQYGL
+91 
-99 READIQSLPL
+99 
-109 RPESRAY
+109 
-116 LDCMIDAARTGE
+116 
-128 GEAECLMACL
+128 
-138 PCMLSYGWLFQKLLQ
+138 
-153 RSPAVKDTYYGA
+153 

-180 GGTAE
+180 GGTAQM
-185 KQTLTLGSGM
+185 QTLTLGSGM

-252 TFAKEIGQCEN
+252 TFDKEIGQCEN

-295 AATVEEQPIDEELD
+295 AATVEEQPTDEELD

-415 KATEVVRRSARITQ
+415 KATEVVRRSAQITQ